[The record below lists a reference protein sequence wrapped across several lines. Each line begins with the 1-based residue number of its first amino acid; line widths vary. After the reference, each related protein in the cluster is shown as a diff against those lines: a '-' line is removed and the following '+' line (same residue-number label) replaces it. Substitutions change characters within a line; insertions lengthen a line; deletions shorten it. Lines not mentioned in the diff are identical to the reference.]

1 MKTLHSSALVKSTS
15 LPLPPSLSKL
25 AEVFAPLF
33 AEIDQH
39 ARRAAREEY
48 AKLQVEQADAEIEA
62 QRNEQRIDKY
72 AAAERLSVTTQ
83 TVWEYYRKDLLPG
96 VKVGNRILFRRG
108 DVEALLQVQTKP
120 DGRRKYARRATN
132 QKGR

>member
-1 MKTLHSSALVKSTS
+1 METTYSPSLANSAG
-15 LPLPPSLSKL
+15 LPLPPSLAKL
-25 AEVFAPLF
+25 AALLYELVDERVESSLRVK
-33 AEIDQH
+33 Q
-39 ARRAAREEY
+39 AA
-48 AKLQVEQADAEIEA
+48 LQSEQENADAEA

-72 AAAERLSVTTQ
+72 AVAERLGVTTQ

-120 DGRRKYARRATN
+120 DGRRKYARRPGN

>member
-1 MKTLHSSALVKSTS
+1 MESTYSPSLANSAG
-15 LPLPPSLSKL
+15 LPLPPSIAKL
-25 AEVFAPLF
+25 AELLYELVDERVESSLR
-33 AEIDQH
+33 IKQ
-39 ARRAAREEY
+39 AA
-48 AKLQVEQADAEIEA
+48 LQSEQENADAEA

-72 AAAERLSVTTQ
+72 AVAERLSVTTQ

-120 DGRRKYARRATN
+120 DGRRKYARRTSP
-132 QKGR
+132 QKSR

>member
-1 MKTLHSSALVKSTS
+1 MMESTYSPSLANSAG
-15 LPLPPSLSKL
+15 LPLPPSIAKL
-25 AEVFAPLF
+25 AELLYELVDERVESSLR
-33 AEIDQH
+33 IKQ
-39 ARRAAREEY
+39 AA
-48 AKLQVEQADAEIEA
+48 LQSEQENADAEA

-72 AAAERLSVTTQ
+72 AVAERLSVTTQ

-120 DGRRKYARRATN
+120 DGRRKYARRTSP
-132 QKGR
+132 QKSR